1 MVLGVGEKK
10 RTSAAEAE
18 EPSRVCNGN
27 GVGQGMNDDHCVTAG
42 YRINSSSCF
51 SMDHKKVGGIYQPSQ
66 TSVLLPCSALCAL
79 NALSSWGV
87 ASPKQT
93 RPCVTPI
100 RTVPATVMHG
110 CIRSLRGAI
119 PEPRNSDSA

>member
-79 NALSSWGV
+79 NALSSWG
-87 ASPKQT
+87 
-93 RPCVTPI
+93 RG
-100 RTVPATVMHG
+100 VPETNETMRYPHTY
-110 CIRSLRGAI
+110 LLL
-119 PEPRNSDSA
+119 